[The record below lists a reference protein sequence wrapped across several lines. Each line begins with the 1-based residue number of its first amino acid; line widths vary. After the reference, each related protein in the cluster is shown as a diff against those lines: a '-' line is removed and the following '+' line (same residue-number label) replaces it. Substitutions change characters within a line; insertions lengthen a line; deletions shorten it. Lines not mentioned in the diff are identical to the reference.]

1 MREFVIEAKD
11 AGKRL
16 DRFLQKAAPGLT
28 AGLAQKYFRQKDI
41 KLNGHPAKKDAVLSV
56 GDAVRAYIPEE
67 LFQPV
72 RREDPLLSR
81 FHWQLDVIYEDENL
95 LLVDKRPG
103 VMVHPDAEEKV
114 NTLVTHVQAYL
125 YQKGEY
131 DSRAAGAFAPVPV
144 NRIDRFTAGIVIF
157 ARTEAAMRVLNQKI
171 RSRELDKRYLCIA
184 LGAPRPAEGTLKS
197 YIRKNAKR
205 VTVSDRPAP
214 DAQPAETKY
223 RTLAARDGLALLE
236 CALVTG
242 RTHQIRAQFAHI
254 KHPLLGDNQYGD
266 AARNRRYGL
275 EQQALCAY
283 RLVFDFK
290 TDAGPLNYLKGRAFS
305 TARVPFL
312 PRFFPDTDPQRL

>member
-1 MREFVIEAKD
+1 MREFVIGPQD

-16 DRFLQKAAPGLT
+16 DRWLQKAAPGLT
-28 AGLAQKYFRQKDI
+28 SGLLQKYFRQKDI
-41 KLNGHPAKKDAVLSV
+41 KVNGRPARRDAVLAA
-56 GDAVRAYIPEE
+56 GDSVRAYLPEE

-81 FHWQLDVIYEDENL
+81 FRWQLDVLYEDENI

-103 VMVHPDAEEKV
+103 VMVHPDADEKV
-114 NTLVTHVQAYL
+114 NTLVTHVQAFL

-131 DSRAAGAFAPVPV
+131 DSRAEGTFAPVPV

-157 ARTEAAMRVLNQKI
+157 AKNEGAMRMLNQKI
-171 RSRELDKRYLCIA
+171 RDREIDKRYLCVV
-184 LGAPRPAEGTLKS
+184 LGAPRPTVGTLRG
-197 YIRKNAKR
+197 YIQKNARR
-205 VTVSDRPAP
+205 VTVLDRPAP
-214 DAQPAETKY
+214 GAQQAETKY
-223 RTLAARDGLALLE
+223 RVLAAWDGLALLE

-254 KHPLLGDNQYGD
+254 RHPLLGDNQYGD
-266 AARNRRYGL
+266 SARNRKYGL

-283 RLVFDFK
+283 RLAFDFQ
-290 TDAGPLNYLKGRAFS
+290 TDAGALNYLRGRNFS

-312 PRFFPDTDPQRL
+312 SRFFPDIDPKRL